1 MSDNLQ
7 RNPVGAIRHIRS
19 ENNEGMIDV
28 DIVDDRYIM
37 SSLNYIINT
46 SFNQIE
52 DAVTSQLNVLQLA
65 ANATL
70 MRDDAADKFVK
81 SLSSLVNVNSNSPDA
96 LRAKITQLENQ
107 LLQVSNSEKSTAEAN
122 TAYRDRINSLRYE
135 LQILQD
141 AIIKGFGS
149 NTNGLP

>member
-7 RNPVGAIRHIRS
+7 RNSAGAIRHIRS

-28 DIVDDRYIM
+28 NLVDDRYLM
-37 SSLNYIINT
+37 SSLNYIVNT

-52 DAVTSQLNVLQLA
+52 DAITSQLNVLQLA

-81 SLSSLVNVNSNSPDA
+81 SLSSLVNVNSSSPDG
-96 LRAKITQLENQ
+96 LKAKIAQLENQ
-107 LLQVSNSEKSTAEAN
+107 LTQLSNSEKSTAEAN
-122 TAYRDRINSLRYE
+122 SGYRDRINALRYE

-141 AIIKGFGS
+141 AVIKGFGG
-149 NTNGLP
+149 NTSGLP

>member
-7 RNPVGAIRHIRS
+7 RNSAGAIRHIRS
-19 ENNEGMIDV
+19 ENNEGIINV
-28 DIVDDRYIM
+28 DIVDDRYLM

-46 SFNQIE
+46 SFSQIE

-81 SLSSLVNVNSNSPDA
+81 SLSSLVNANSSSPDG
-96 LRAKITQLENQ
+96 LRAKIAQLENQ
-107 LLQVSNSEKSTAEAN
+107 LQQISSSEKSTAEAN
-122 TAYRDRINSLRYE
+122 SAYRERINALRYE

-149 NTNGLP
+149 DTSGLP